1 MQPCDGKWPI
11 PLAAGKVISTQ
22 SMQETFSRILQ
33 EHYRDTCTGEHV
45 KQEKRNGGASATG
58 AGSSH
63 PWEGAIT
70 EGANIP
76 ELRQLRNYINYGGK
90 FFCEKILSY
99 ANYVITSITEAI
111 FCGKSGLRQ
120 LRNYINYGGK
130 FFWKK
135 NLNYANYV
143 NYGLRRQFF

>member
-90 FFCEKILSY
+90 FFCEKIPSY

-130 FFWKK
+130 FF
-135 NLNYANYV
+135 
-143 NYGLRRQFF
+143 

>member
-11 PLAAGKVISTQ
+11 PLAAGKAISPQ
-22 SMQETFSRILQ
+22 IMQKTFSRILQ

-76 ELRQLRNYINYGGK
+76 ELRQLRNYINYGGN
-90 FFCEKILSY
+90 FLWKIW
-99 ANYVITSITEAI
+99 ITPIT
-111 FCGKSGLRQ
+111 
-120 LRNYINYGGK
+120 
-130 FFWKK
+130 
-135 NLNYANYV
+135 
-143 NYGLRRQFF
+143 